1 MAILPSSF
9 QRVSRDT
16 YYFTIEEIK
25 VLVSLKFTVA
35 AYHLKWDDSM
45 LERNIGNW
53 AVNVIQLSRE
63 KRHLDRARMM
73 MFWETLD
80 K

>member
-25 VLVSLKFTVA
+25 VLVSLNFTVA